1 MHSVTYSENN
11 IPETCQGTK
20 LSKMRD
26 PEKCLMIN
34 GTVDT
39 WKIMPIW
46 LWHNGSEIKNQRSI
60 FMWPDYVSIDTIHT

>member
-1 MHSVTYSENN
+1 MLPWLEYQPFLTQMRNINTVWNKLLASVTYSENN

-39 WKIMPIW
+39 
-46 LWHNGSEIKNQRSI
+46 
-60 FMWPDYVSIDTIHT
+60 